1 MKKLLCIIL
10 CAGCLILA
18 LSACN
23 KQIIDFDCHFN
34 YAYVRLPNGE
44 MVEGRI
50 KSWNDWSD
58 SDMLQ
63 VTSTM
68 ILSIIPILRISYL
81 YQSKRRDNNGYYYQ
95 AHKER
100 TGR

>member
-23 KQIIDFDCHFN
+23 KQIIDFDYCFN

-44 MVEGRI
+44 TVEGRI
-50 KSWNDWSD
+50 KSWKDWND

-63 VTSTM
+63 VTFYDGSIYYSHSTN
-68 ILSIIPILRISYL
+68 IVLV
-81 YQSKRRDNNGYYYQ
+81 SK
-95 AHKER
+95 
-100 TGR
+100 

>member
-50 KSWNDWSD
+50 KSWKDWND

-63 VTSTM
+63 VTFYDDSIYYSHSTN
-68 ILSIIPILRISYL
+68 IVLV
-81 YQSKRRDNNGYYYQ
+81 SK
-95 AHKER
+95 
-100 TGR
+100 

>member
-10 CAGCLILA
+10 CAGCLIFA

-23 KQIIDFDCHFN
+23 KQIIDFDYHFN

-63 VTSTM
+63 VTFYDNSIYYSHSTN
-68 ILSIIPILRISYL
+68 IVLV
-81 YQSKRRDNNGYYYQ
+81 SK
-95 AHKER
+95 
-100 TGR
+100 

>member
-23 KQIIDFDCHFN
+23 EQIIDFNYHFN

-44 MVEGRI
+44 IVEGKI
-50 KSWNDWSD
+50 KSWKDWND

-63 VTSTM
+63 VTFYDDSIYYSHSTN
-68 ILSIIPILRISYL
+68 IVLV
-81 YQSKRRDNNGYYYQ
+81 SK
-95 AHKER
+95 
-100 TGR
+100 